1 MKVLK
6 SMRKDESGN
15 SLLTPCYRDREH
27 KELCSKAI
35 VETEKEDESTNERT
49 HTRMYGGGPQK
60 DPPAE
65 PREEGA
71 TAIDPGEG
79 TSQIPRYR
87 LNLNGVRPKVFSGI
101 RQSFS
106 LFYTLYMDGDPAAN
120 QNMGRPTNN
129 PDSASRP
136 NSNEATQ
143 RPDRPGT
150 TTGNGPNP
158 STQFSRPA
166 SWPGLKITGL
176 S

>member
-1 MKVLK
+1 MDVLDESLEEHEK
-6 SMRKDESGN
+6 RWMNGESGN

-49 HTRMYGGGPQK
+49 HTRMFGGGPQK

-71 TAIDPGEG
+71 TAIDRGEG

-106 LFYTLYMDGDPAAN
+106 LFYTLDMDRDPAAN

-136 NSNEATQ
+136 NSSEATQ
-143 RPDRPGT
+143 RPGT
-150 TTGNGPNP
+150 LTLSPPPLLP
-158 STQFSRPA
+158 SKR
-166 SWPGLKITGL
+166 
-176 S
+176 